1 MNWSQFIRDAA
12 TVATAYNT
20 YQTSK
25 KLDTLNESLDD
36 FKNQTSAELSKLT
49 ATMQKGFSMLS
60 MELAVQS
67 QIFKNI
73 LNVLKEKRKTEA
85 EELKN
90 FGLKALRNGW
100 IPDAID
106 DFNKSIELNRYD
118 YQVYYLL
125 SKCYFLQD
133 DTEKQDHYLQMA
145 FQYSSEDSMFRQYVG
160 LDIVGQLVKEK
171 KFDEAK
177 DVVQYLEGLLD
188 GDIELTPLLM
198 CKLYIDIFSGN
209 VNDKTLQ
216 IIDKAIDNY
225 EGDEPSRIITVIKAL
240 SHFVNEQ
247 QKSLIENKLNL
258 KKFAITKKYGSNVVT
273 YLDNIEK
280 ILTFIYT
287 NADSSSIL
295 KIAPDA
301 VIQKY
306 FPLYKSA
313 PKIIDRIREFKN
325 RISNVTIDD
334 YDKFNFVSPLIKQV
348 EEGILSDVSKVYKK
362 SEDGNFNSNPFRQSF
377 QPELNFNVGQGDKI
391 LVQCKLSNNELITLT
406 YFKLIIID
414 KNKNTFKYDL
424 LDDFLNVGK
433 DEIRIDEIK
442 ASDKQ
447 TDQITFYLRDKLSDK
462 ILLFSSSSYFTES
475 YGSRE
480 KYANILNLLWSRAV
494 NNILIYLNFRSFNN
508 NLALLESCIDFIGIS
523 STSQNS
529 NAKSG
534 SSNDVEFL
542 DSSSSDVEFIN

>member
-1 MNWSQFIRDAA
+1 MSRIGKQPIEVPKNVVVTF
-12 TVATAYNT
+12 
-20 YQTSK
+20 
-25 KLDTLNESLDD
+25 NECIIQI
-36 FKNQTSAELSKLT
+36 KGPTGELSHKL
-49 ATMQKGFSMLS
+49 SNL
-60 MELAVQS
+60 
-67 QIFKNI
+67 
-73 LNVLKEKRKTEA
+73 
-85 EELKN
+85 
-90 FGLKALRNGW
+90 
-100 IPDAID
+100 
-106 DFNKSIELNRYD
+106 
-118 YQVYYLL
+118 
-125 SKCYFLQD
+125 
-133 DTEKQDHYLQMA
+133 
-145 FQYSSEDSMFRQYVG
+145 
-160 LDIVGQLVKEK
+160 
-171 KFDEAK
+171 
-177 DVVQYLEGLLD
+177 
-188 GDIELTPLLM
+188 
-198 CKLYIDIFSGN
+198 
-209 VNDKTLQ
+209 
-216 IIDKAIDNY
+216 
-225 EGDEPSRIITVIKAL
+225 IK
-240 SHFVNEQ
+240 
-247 QKSLIENKLNL
+247 
-258 KKFAITKKYGSNVVT
+258 VT

-362 SEDGNFNSNPFRQSF
+362 SEDGNFNSNPFQQSF

-414 KNKNTFKYDL
+414 KNKNTFNYDL

>member
-36 FKNQTSAELSKLT
+36 FKNQTSGELSKLT

-198 CKLYIDIFSGN
+198 CKLYIDIFSGI
-209 VNDKTLQ
+209 VNDRTLE

-240 SHFVNEQ
+240 SHFVNDQ

-280 ILTFIYT
+280 ILTFIYI
-287 NADSSSIL
+287 NAESSSIL

-301 VIQKY
+301 VIQRY

-334 YDKFNFVSPLIKQV
+334 YDKFNFVSPLLKQV

-362 SEDGNFNSNPFRQSF
+362 SEDGNFNSNPFQQSF

-414 KNKNTFKYDL
+414 KNKNTFNYDL
-424 LDDFLNVGK
+424 LDDFLNVDK
-433 DEIRIDEIK
+433 DEIRIDEVK

-475 YGSRE
+475 YGSRD
-480 KYANILNLLWSRAV
+480 KYANILNLLWSRAI
-494 NNILIYLNFRSFNN
+494 NNILIYLNFRSFNS
-508 NLALLESCIDFIGIS
+508 NLALLESCIDFIGVS

-534 SSNDVEFL
+534 SSIDVEFL